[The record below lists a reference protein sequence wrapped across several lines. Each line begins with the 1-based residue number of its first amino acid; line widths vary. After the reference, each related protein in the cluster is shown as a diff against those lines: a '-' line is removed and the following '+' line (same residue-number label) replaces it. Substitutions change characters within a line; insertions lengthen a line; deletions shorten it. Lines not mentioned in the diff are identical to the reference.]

1 MRGPTDIAL
10 LRAALLALVLGCAL
24 PAPALAQSTNY
35 WSNQFGNRARLL
47 GGSVVGSVEDLS
59 AVYYN
64 PGVLAL
70 LDDPQFLLAGNVY
83 QLTSLSVQDGLGQG
97 RDIGSSRLVGVA
109 PLFAGRLRLGFLG
122 KHRLAYTF
130 LTRQSVDLRLEE
142 RSPLGGE
149 DLFGIADLRFTTGDV
164 RLEQSLGEYWAGLS
178 WSYPLTEHIGIGVT
192 PFVAVRR
199 QKVRQQLEVQ
209 GLGESGLSGMA
220 FQSREF
226 YFRHAR
232 LLAKLG
238 VGADYGTWRFG
249 MSLTTPGLV
258 SALGRGQSGVDST
271 LVTQGTAPS
280 QVITDFQ
287 EGLAATYRSP
297 WSVAAGASRSFFGDT
312 RLHLSAEW
320 FAPVSEYRI
329 LDAAPVTAQS
339 TGEELNT
346 DVTLRLDDVLNV
358 GVGLEHR
365 YSEVLNLYL
374 SFSTDFSAARPS
386 TNVSTALSG
395 WDLYHFASG
404 ASFQVARYDV
414 TLGGIFAFG
423 DLTTPRTLEFIPG
436 DAISRR
442 LEPPG
447 SARLEYYRFTLVLG
461 LSILRPRNTTTGSAG
476 PAPVR
481 ERPSAPAS
489 PTGPG
494 APATVPVAPDL

>member
-1 MRGPTDIAL
+1 
-10 LRAALLALVLGCAL
+10 
-24 PAPALAQSTNY
+24 
-35 WSNQFGNRARLL
+35 
-47 GGSVVGSVEDLS
+47 
-59 AVYYN
+59 
-64 PGVLAL
+64 
-70 LDDPQFLLAGNVY
+70 
-83 QLTSLSVQDGLGQG
+83 
-97 RDIGSSRLVGVA
+97 
-109 PLFAGRLRLGFLG
+109 
-122 KHRLAYTF
+122 
-130 LTRQSVDLRLEE
+130 
-142 RSPLGGE
+142 
-149 DLFGIADLRFTTGDV
+149 
-164 RLEQSLGEYWAGLS
+164 
-178 WSYPLTEHIGIGVT
+178 
-192 PFVAVRR
+192 
-199 QKVRQQLEVQ
+199 
-209 GLGESGLSGMA
+209 
-220 FQSREF
+220 
-226 YFRHAR
+226 
-232 LLAKLG
+232 
-238 VGADYGTWRFG
+238 
-249 MSLTTPGLV
+249 
-258 SALGRGQSGVDST
+258 
-271 LVTQGTAPS
+271 
-280 QVITDFQ
+280 
-287 EGLAATYRSP
+287 
-297 WSVAAGASRSFFGDT
+297 VAAGASRSFFGDT

-320 FAPVSEYRI
+320 FAPVPEYRI